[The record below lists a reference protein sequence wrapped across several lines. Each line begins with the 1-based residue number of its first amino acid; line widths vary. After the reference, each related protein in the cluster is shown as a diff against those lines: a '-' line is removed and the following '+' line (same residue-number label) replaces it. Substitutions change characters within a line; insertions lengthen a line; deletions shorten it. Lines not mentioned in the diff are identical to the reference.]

1 LFKRHY
7 RKEVNNMSLSRE
19 AYRALE
25 DIVGRENISEEPA
38 VLDGYCFIW
47 ANEVHFGDKFSA
59 RPPAVVMPGNTEE
72 VQGIV
77 KVCNRFNIKYRAHA
91 SGWEVPA
98 ISAKEPFLPVD
109 LRRMNHIL
117 QIDEKN
123 KFAVVEPYVSVQFLF
138 TETIKK
144 GLRPASV
151 GCGPSASIIASST
164 SHFGCGTS
172 NISTDYAGRT
182 PLGIEWVLPD
192 GEILKIGTLGTGSG
206 WFSGD
211 GPGPSLRGIMRG
223 LSGPNG
229 GLGII
234 TRTAVKLTP
243 WNGPAS
249 IKANGKPNLYDYV
262 VPDNFIVHQL
272 VFQSREQMNDFCI
285 SLVEEAIGHGFQR
298 NGVAVALMLATE
310 SNDEFYGMIKD
321 SPPEMAE
328 MYKFAAS
335 VLVDAAS
342 PGELK
347 YREQLVEKLLDKYEV
362 MSFPIDDKLRGL
374 LFYNLVT
381 GQGTQRAFR
390 LSGSFISAVAGQ
402 EAWDAMGNIS
412 KRAAEDIW
420 AKYEAAGK
428 IAIAGEAPWG
438 AALGDWGSHVESVVV
453 YDQLDPESVQA
464 ARDIIVE
471 VDEKL
476 PKWSLGMG
484 SFEGCLSPGEAAQKK
499 AAPYC
504 LDFMSYEKKIK
515 KLFDPKLVSESTWYV
530 TPDK

>member
-1 LFKRHY
+1 
-7 RKEVNNMSLSRE
+7 MTLSRE
-19 AYRALE
+19 AYKALE
-25 DIVGRENISEEPA
+25 EVVGPENISEEPA
-38 VLDGYCFIW
+38 ILDGYCFIW

-59 RPPAVVMPGNTEE
+59 RPPAVVMPGNTKE

-109 LRRMNHIL
+109 LRRMNRIL
-117 QIDEKN
+117 EIDKNN
-123 KFAVVEPYVSVQFLF
+123 KFAVVEPYVSVQFLL
-138 TETIKK
+138 TETIKQ

-151 GCGPSASIIASST
+151 GCGPSASIVASST

-172 NISTDYAGRT
+172 NVSTDYGGRT
-182 PLGIEWVLPD
+182 PLGVEWVLPD
-192 GEILKIGTLGTGSG
+192 GNILRVGSLGTDSG

-211 GPGPSLRGIMRG
+211 GPGPSLRGVMRG

-243 WNGPAS
+243 WYGPAS
-249 IKANGKPNLYDYV
+249 IKARGKPNLYDYD
-262 VPDNFIVHQL
+262 VPENLLVYQL
-272 VFQSREQMNDFCI
+272 IFQSREHMTDFLMSI
-285 SLVEEAIGHGFQR
+285 VEEGIAHGLQR
-298 NGVAVALMLATE
+298 CGVAVSAMIVSE
-310 SNDEFYGMIKD
+310 SNDEFWDMVKD

-335 VLVDAAS
+335 FLVDAAS

-362 MSFPIDDKLRGL
+362 MSFPMDDKMRGA

-381 GQGTQRAFR
+381 GQGTQRIFR
-390 LSGSFISAVAGQ
+390 VSGSFLSAVGAQ
-402 EAWDAMGNIS
+402 EAWDTMGHIS
-412 KRAAEDIW
+412 RRCAEEIW
-420 AKYEAAGK
+420 AKYEAEGK
-428 IAIAGEAPWG
+428 IALAGESPWG
-438 AALGDWGSHVESVVV
+438 AALGDWGSHVESVCV

-464 ARDIIVE
+464 TRDIIAE
-471 VDEKL
+471 VDELL

-484 SFEGCLSPGEAAQKK
+484 SFEGCLSPAEAAQKK
-499 AAPYC
+499 AEPYC

-515 KLFDPKLVSESTWYV
+515 KLFDPNLVSESTWYV
-530 TPDK
+530 TPDE

>member
-1 LFKRHY
+1 
-7 RKEVNNMSLSRE
+7 MSLSRE

-25 DIVGRENISEEPA
+25 DIVGPENISEEPA

-47 ANEVHFGDKFSA
+47 ANEVHFDDKFSA
-59 RPPAVVMPGNTEE
+59 RPPAVVMPGSTAE

-91 SGWEVPA
+91 SGFEVPA

-109 LRRMNHIL
+109 LRRMNRIVE
-117 QIDEKN
+117 IDKKN
-123 KFAVVEPYVSVQFLF
+123 KFAIVEPYVSVQFLF
-138 TETIKK
+138 TETLKQ
-144 GLRPASV
+144 GLRPHSV

-172 NISTDYAGRT
+172 NVSTDYGGRV
-182 PLGIEWVLPD
+182 PLGVEWVLPD
-192 GEILKIGTLGTGSG
+192 GNILRVGSLGTGSG

-229 GLGII
+229 GMGIV
-234 TRTAVKLTP
+234 TRAAVKLTP
-243 WNGPAS
+243 WYGPAS
-249 IKANGKPNLYDYV
+249 IKADGKPNLYGYDI
-262 VPDNFIVHQL
+262 PENFLVHQL
-272 VFQSREQMNDFCI
+272 VFQSRELMNNFFI
-285 SLVEEAIGHGFQR
+285 SMVEESVAHGIQR
-298 NGVAVALMLATE
+298 CTVGFLAMLATE
-310 SNDEFYGMIKD
+310 SNDEFWNLIKD

-328 MYKFAAS
+328 IYKFS
-335 VLVDAAS
+335 GSLLVDASS

-347 YREQLVEKLLDKYEV
+347 YREKLVEKILDKYEV
-362 MSFPIDDKLRGL
+362 MSFPLEDQMKAA
-374 LFYNLVT
+374 LFYSLLT
-381 GQGTQRAFR
+381 GQGSTRLFR
-390 LSGSFISAVAGQ
+390 VAGSFLSASAAQ
-402 EAWDAMGNIS
+402 EAWDAMGNVT
-412 KRAAEDIW
+412 KRCAEDIW
-420 AKYEAAGK
+420 AKYEAEGK
-428 IAIAGEAPWG
+428 ITAGGEAPWG
-438 AALGDWGSHVESVVV
+438 TALGDWTSHVESVVV
-453 YDQLDPESVQA
+453 YDPLAPESVQA
-464 ARDIIVE
+464 ARDIIAE

-484 SFEGCLSPGEAAQKK
+484 SFEGCLSPSETAQKK

-515 KLFDPKLVSESTWYV
+515 KLFDPNLVAESTWFV